1 MTSSITKRLKQIT
14 GALALMLSAPY
25 AFAAAPSNLDL
36 ATTLG
41 SLVLVIGVILL
52 LAWLLKRMQVPA
64 LGQQKGLRI
73 VSQLPVGTK
82 ERIAVVQVGE
92 EQFLVGITSQSIQ
105 ILAKL
110 EKPLKEEE
118 LATNAFASQFSQ
130 LIKKNDKGNPIRL
143 LFSTLVL
150 LVGVL
155 FSLFSFAEAEESPLP
170 ANLAEGSSVTV
181 QAMQSDTG
189 SSRSMSVGNGAGIPA
204 FTMTTNPDGS
214 EDYSVTLQILALMT
228 MLGFLPAMVILMTS
242 FTRIVVVMSIL
253 RQAMGLQQTP
263 SNQVIIGI
271 ALFLTFFVM
280 SPVLNEINDT
290 AIQPY
295 LNEQVTAREAFDAAQ
310 VPMKAFMLKQTRI
323 KDLETFVNMSGEQV
337 TNPEDVSMAVLIPAF
352 ITSELKT
359 AFQIGFMLFLPFLII
374 DLVVASV
381 LMAMGMMML
390 SPMIVSL
397 PFKLMLFV
405 LVDGWNLILS
415 TLAGSFAL

>member
-1 MTSSITKRLKQIT
+1 MIKTT
-14 GALALMLSAPY
+14 
-25 AFAAAPSNLDL
+25 NL
-36 ATTLG
+36 ATI
-41 SLVLVIGVILL
+41 VL
-52 LAWLLKRMQVPA
+52 
-64 LGQQKGLRI
+64 
-73 VSQLPVGTK
+73 
-82 ERIAVVQVGE
+82 
-92 EQFLVGITSQSIQ
+92 
-105 ILAKL
+105 
-110 EKPLKEEE
+110 
-118 LATNAFASQFSQ
+118 
-130 LIKKNDKGNPIRL
+130 
-143 LFSTLVL
+143 TLVL
-150 LVGVL
+150 TL
-155 FSLFSFAEAEESPLP
+155 FSGLALAQQEIDTSIP
-170 ANLAEGSSVTV
+170 ANIAPSDSVTV
-181 QAMQSDTG
+181 TAMEKEQGASKTISTG
-189 SSRSMSVGNGAGIPA
+189 SFTGGGGGIPA
-204 FTMTTNPDGS
+204 FTMTTNADGS
-214 EDYSVTLQILALMT
+214 EDYSINLQILALMT

-271 ALFLTFFVM
+271 AIFLTFFIM
-280 SPVLNEINDT
+280 SPVLSKINDD

-295 LNEQVTAREAFDAAQ
+295 INEQITARQAFDLAQ
-310 VPMKAFMLKQTRI
+310 TPMKDFMLKQTRV
-323 KDLETFVNMSGEQV
+323 KDLETFVNISGS
-337 TNPEDVSMAVLIPAF
+337 TATAPEDVSMAVLIPAF

>member
-1 MTSSITKRLKQIT
+1 MKKANNLTLIV
-14 GALALMLSAPY
+14 LAFVLTLFSAFSQAQQEIETPVPSNV
-25 AFAAAPSNLDL
+25 APSD
-36 ATTLG
+36 
-41 SLVLVIGVILL
+41 
-52 LAWLLKRMQVPA
+52 
-64 LGQQKGLRI
+64 
-73 VSQLPVGTK
+73 
-82 ERIAVVQVGE
+82 
-92 EQFLVGITSQSIQ
+92 
-105 ILAKL
+105 
-110 EKPLKEEE
+110 
-118 LATNAFASQFSQ
+118 
-130 LIKKNDKGNPIRL
+130 
-143 LFSTLVL
+143 
-150 LVGVL
+150 
-155 FSLFSFAEAEESPLP
+155 
-170 ANLAEGSSVTV
+170 SVTV
-181 QAMQSDTG
+181 TAMEKEQGASRTIAAGTTTG
-189 SSRSMSVGNGAGIPA
+189 GGIPA
-204 FTMTTNPDGS
+204 FTMTTNADGG
-214 EDYSVTLQILALMT
+214 EDYSINLQILALMT

-271 ALFLTFFVM
+271 AIFLTFFIM
-280 SPVLNEINDT
+280 SPVLNKINDD

-295 LNEQVTAREAFDAAQ
+295 INEQITAREAFDVAQ
-310 VPMKAFMLKQTRI
+310 VPMKDFMLKQTRV
-323 KDLETFVNMSGEQV
+323 KDLETFVNISGSTA

>member
-1 MTSSITKRLKQIT
+1 MQTSNGLLNSSYFHQVGAFRAVKVWLVQLILLCSIVFSVSVFAQAEDGTVIPANTAGSESVTISTMEQDQAKSTTMTT
-14 GALALMLSAPY
+14 
-25 AFAAAPSNLDL
+25 
-36 ATTLG
+36 G
-41 SLVLVIGVILL
+41 SL
-52 LAWLLKRMQVPA
+52 
-64 LGQQKGLRI
+64 
-73 VSQLPVGTK
+73 T
-82 ERIAVVQVGE
+82 
-92 EQFLVGITSQSIQ
+92 
-105 ILAKL
+105 
-110 EKPLKEEE
+110 
-118 LATNAFASQFSQ
+118 
-130 LIKKNDKGNPIRL
+130 
-143 LFSTLVL
+143 
-150 LVGVL
+150 
-155 FSLFSFAEAEESPLP
+155 
-170 ANLAEGSSVTV
+170 
-181 QAMQSDTG
+181 
-189 SSRSMSVGNGAGIPA
+189 GNGGGIPA
-204 FTMTTNPDGS
+204 FTMTTNANGG
-214 EDYSVTLQILALMT
+214 EDYSINLQILALMT

-271 ALFLTFFVM
+271 AIFLTFFIM
-280 SPVLNEINDT
+280 SPVINQVNEQ
-290 AIQPY
+290 AVQPY
-295 LNEQVTAREAFDAAQ
+295 LNEQISARQAFDVAQ
-310 VPMKAFMLKQTRI
+310 EPIKSFMLKQTRI
-323 KDLETFVNMSGEQV
+323 KDLETFVEISGAEV